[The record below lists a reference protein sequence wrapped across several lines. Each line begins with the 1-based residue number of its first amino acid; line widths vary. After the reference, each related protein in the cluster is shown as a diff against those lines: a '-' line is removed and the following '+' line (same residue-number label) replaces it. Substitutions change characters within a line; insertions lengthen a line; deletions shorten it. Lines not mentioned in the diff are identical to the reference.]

1 MKLLMKAC
9 LPASCVPALNVT
21 LWLGGLTNVLVGI
34 FGGIWWPFA
43 VSVALSLH
51 IRLPVPLGMVPPIF
65 DATGNALVTSKALMI
80 AALTLFIA
88 YSNGSPLWLLA
99 SILFFGKSLA
109 YNRDMSLLHE
119 KFSKLTSS
127 HQLSSGNRKKY
138 PRLPIL
144 MRIHPYF
151 LPLYRDADLGGG
163 VRIRRIKAI
172 DSSTNSL
179 TADIDV
185 WDLNDSDNKSEL
197 LNVPIAGN
205 RGDCGKKPTFFFIH
219 GGGWKGGDSMRH
231 TQPTLLHRLVL
242 NGWIVVACNY
252 RKNKWPHH
260 VDDCY
265 NALKYITDEADTLN
279 IDTTRMIISGAS
291 AGGQLAALLYSKMNS
306 QSAELEFK
314 NLVVAAMVFFYPA
327 IDPADDSGYTVTF
340 PFNFQ
345 RFKMKRGQSLMKWFF
360 ERVILQDDNLKW
372 YVNYSI
378 YALLLIFDIYSG
390 LEIVRVLLD

>member
-9 LPASCVPALNVT
+9 LPASCVPVLNVSV
-21 LWLGGLTNVLVGI
+21 WLGGLANVFVGL

-65 DATGNALVTSKALMI
+65 DATGNALVTSKAIII
-80 AALTLFIA
+80 AAVTLIIA
-88 YSNGSPLWLLA
+88 YSQGNPLWLLA
-99 SILFFGKSLA
+99 SLLFFGKSLA
-109 YNRDMSLLHE
+109 YNRDMSSLHE
-119 KFSKLTSS
+119 KFHELNSS
-127 HQLSSGNRKKY
+127 HPLSSNDRKKY
-138 PRLPIL
+138 PQIPLL

-172 DSSTNSL
+172 DSTTNSL

-185 WDLNDSDNKSEL
+185 WDQVDIVSNSDIADER
-197 LNVPIAGN
+197 VAGN
-205 RGDCGKKPTFFFIH
+205 RRDCAKKPTFFFIH

-252 RKNKWPHH
+252 RKKTWPHH

-265 NALKYITDEADTLN
+265 NALKYIIEEADALN
-279 IDTTRMIISGAS
+279 IDTSRIIISGAS
-291 AGGQLAALLYSKMNS
+291 AGGQIAALLYSRTNS
-306 QSAELEFK
+306 KSAPSQLK
-314 NLVVAAMVFFYPA
+314 KLSIAAMVLFYPA
-327 IDPADDSGYTVTF
+327 IDPADDSGFTTTF
-340 PFNFQ
+340 PFDFP
-345 RFKMKRGQSLMKWFF
+345 RFKMRKGQSLMGWFF
-360 ERVILQDDNLKW
+360 ERVILGDDSLKW
-372 YVNYSI
+372 YVNMISYVSI
-378 YALLLIFDIYSG
+378 LSNMFG
-390 LEIVRVLLD
+390 TELDCSFLQ